1 MRSIR
6 FRVRLRQGD
15 WFYWSVPEKIG
26 PHGVRDDILWDTVG
40 QYTGVKDQ
48 NGTEIW
54 EGDIMQQS
62 AKGTALT
69 VAWGLDQYE
78 LHTTNGQFYSPL
90 TPIGQWVVIGDIHET
105 AAILKEL

>member
-6 FRVRLRQGD
+6 FRVRLKQGE
-15 WFYWSVPEKIG
+15 WFYWSVPERIG
-26 PHGVRDDILWDTVG
+26 PQGVRDNILWDTIG
-40 QYTGVKDQ
+40 QYTGVNDR

-54 EGDIMQQS
+54 EGDIVQQTP
-62 AKGTALT
+62 KGRNLT

-78 LHTTNGQFYSPL
+78 LQTANGQFYSPL
-90 TPIGQWVVIGDIHET
+90 TSIGDWVVIGDIHES